1 MEESAESYPQQ
12 LAKFM
17 EEYSNSVNFVL
28 ENTEDAAQ
36 LIGGYE
42 IVKAPIAQKA
52 LPYCNITFMTGSE
65 MKTAMEG
72 YLGVLYEMNPAS
84 VGGAMPDADFYYV
97 PEK

>member
-1 MEESAESYPQQ
+1 
-12 LAKFM
+12 
-17 EEYSNSVNFVL
+17 
-28 ENTEDAAQ
+28 
-36 LIGGYE
+36 
-42 IVKAPIAQKA
+42 
-52 LPYCNITFMTGSE
+52 MTGSE